1 VQVEELEASLSDLE
15 QRVERL
21 RALFEQYFMGIEK
34 IEPSVLRKDV
44 DRRFWVLRR
53 EQIRNTAMRFKLNTI
68 NQRYNTYQQYW
79 QRCIREIE
87 AGTFRRHVIRAEK
100 RFGAEALTIAARK
113 RLPKASQQEAEKKR
127 EAEERARKALEQMPD
142 LDSFDMDVDVDMEDF
157 EDDELFA
164 PQRQAPPRQPKPPK
178 QAHSLDDLDDLEALM
193 GLDAG
198 PTVRAASA
206 PPPPLARPPQPARP
220 RPPTP
225 PTRPAP
231 PRDADRGFGDIG
243 GVFAEDD
250 DDITAPHPEIQ
261 FGNRPSAPKPA
272 TTRAPRPTA
281 SPGRIATPPRPL
293 PPPARTAPPR
303 PPTAAPQAPR
313 AMPTGAPAPRQPAR
327 APDSPPPRPMPTRP
341 SAQPAAERRPVPQ
354 SPQRPV
360 PQRPSQASTKPAP
373 KPAPTERAGLS
384 DDRIKEIYREYVTA
398 KRQCNEST
406 SSVTEANLAKS
417 LRGSAEKLSK
427 KHRGRRVDYEVVI
440 KEGRAVLKPVVKS

>member
-1 VQVEELEASLSDLE
+1 VQVEELEASLNDLE

-34 IEPSVLRKDV
+34 IEPAVLRKEI

-113 RLPKASQQEAEKKR
+113 RLPKAQLEEAEKKR

-142 LDSFDMDVDVDMEDF
+142 LDSLDLDVDVDMADF
-157 EDDELFA
+157 ENDELFA
-164 PQRQAPPRQPKPPK
+164 PRPQAPPRQPK

-206 PPPPLARPPQPARP
+206 HPPARSPQPTRRRPP
-220 RPPTP
+220 P

-231 PRDADRGFGDIG
+231 PGNADRGFGDIG
-243 GVFAEDD
+243 GVFAEDE
-250 DDITAPHPEIQ
+250 DDITAPHQGIQ
-261 FGNRPSAPKPA
+261 FGNQPSAATRPV

-281 SPGRIATPPRPL
+281 SPGPIATPPRPL
-293 PPPARTAPPR
+293 PPPTRPAPPR
-303 PPTAAPQAPR
+303 PPTTAPQAPR
-313 AMPTGAPAPRQPAR
+313 AMPSRAPVPGQPSR

-341 SAQPAAERRPVPQ
+341 SAQPTTDRRPLPQ
-354 SPQRPV
+354 SSQRPV
-360 PQRPSQASTKPAP
+360 PQRPSQASAAPKPAP
-373 KPAPTERAGLS
+373 KPAPAPTDRTGLS

-427 KHRGRRVDYEVVI
+427 KHKGRRVDYEVVI